1 MLRRSFEWDV
11 LEYPSPHAWLD
22 DLRDQGWT
30 RVPGVPGVT
39 TDRGTVIYD
48 FRHQGP
54 AGAIESEPGTASVRS
69 LALLLAACA
78 LTVAV
83 IVAADLIVMAIVQS

>member
-1 MLRRSFEWDV
+1 MHEWDV
-11 LEYPSPHAWLD
+11 LEYPSPNAWLD
-22 DLRDQGWT
+22 DLRGQGWT
-30 RVPGVPGVT
+30 RVPGVPGIPT
-39 TDRGTVIYD
+39 ERGTVIYD

-54 AGAIESEPGTASVRS
+54 AGAVEPEARASSVRS